1 MTMDAG
7 APNARAGLGVVR
19 KTARAA
25 LRAFPSLRDAYHLLR
40 RRTVLG
46 RRLLFHLR
54 DAAHTY
60 RHMRW
65 DGCRRNYWKL
75 SSELIFYFHKI
86 EKGLCMPDRRSHF
99 GADSATRLVSLI
111 EHWRKEGY
119 GTNDPVY
126 LGALE
131 CLRAY
136 RIQVET
142 SPLASGGTGRLASQI
157 DRCMNDSPR
166 RPEFETPTTAIQCAP
181 DVSVALWQLCRARRS
196 VRAYRPDPVP
206 QQDVHEAIALAQSS
220 PSACNRQPWRV
231 HLYRDRRQMDALL
244 ALQNGNRGFGERIPL
259 LLVITA
265 DADGFFDASERNQPY
280 IDAGLFVMTLLLALQ
295 ARGLSTCCLN
305 WCITNPGLDVK
316 AHRHGSIPENERI
329 IMYIAVGYADQNA
342 LVPRSV
348 RRNIESFM
356 VVH

>member
-1 MTMDAG
+1 MG
-7 APNARAGLGVVR
+7 ASVVKARTGLDVAR

-25 LRAFPSLRDAYHLLR
+25 LLAFPSLHNAYRVLR
-40 RRTVLG
+40 RRTVFG
-46 RRLLFHLR
+46 MRLLFHLR

-65 DGCRRNYWKL
+65 EGRDRNYWKL
-75 SSELIFYFHKI
+75 SSELIFYLHKI
-86 EKGLCMPDRRSHF
+86 EKGLCLPDRRLDF
-99 GADSATRLVSLI
+99 GADSAARLVSLI
-111 EHWRKEGY
+111 ERWRQEGH
-119 GTNDPVY
+119 GASDPVY

-136 RIQVET
+136 RLHIE
-142 SPLASGGTGRLASQI
+142 PGALATGSSGRLASRI
-157 DRCMNDSPR
+157 DRYLDDSPR
-166 RPEFETPTTAIQCAP
+166 RPEFGTPTTAIQCAP
-181 DVSVALWQLCRARRS
+181 EVSVALRQLCMARRS
-196 VRAYRPDPVP
+196 IRAFRPDPVA
-206 QQDVHEAIALAQSS
+206 QRDVHEAIALAQSS

-231 HLYRDRRQMDALL
+231 HLYRHRRQMDALL
-244 ALQNGNRGFGERIPL
+244 ALQNGNRGFGDRIPL

-305 WCITNPGLDVK
+305 WCITDPGMDAK
-316 AHRHGSIPENERI
+316 AHRDGGIPESERI
-329 IMYIAVGYADQNA
+329 IMYIAVGYADENA

-348 RRNIESFM
+348 RRDIGSFM